1 MDGYLL
7 MDASLRRLGQL
18 PMLQIPSMSIWH
30 RATAPV
36 ALVMLA
42 SCGASQT
49 ASGPARQA
57 EAEYDMAREVF
68 YRGDWRVSLDH
79 ARRSVVLD
87 PQNAKA
93 LYFVSVVH
101 AAFCLGDEGLSAP
114 DCKIGEAEA
123 FARRSVEADAKLKDA
138 KNLLGQILILRG
150 QYKEA
155 MTVLKPLT
163 EDPSYIASHLAWGN
177 YGWAQVQL
185 GDLDGA
191 IHSLTQA
198 VVQPKFCVGYFRLGV
213 AYAKKSDLAHADQS
227 FTRALDVDSPDCK
240 AMQQAWQSRGEV
252 REKAQDLR
260 GALSDFKRCT
270 DLGAKTPSGT
280 ACSARAVGLRARV
293 TTEAS

>member
-1 MDGYLL
+1 M
-7 MDASLRRLGQL
+7 Q
-18 PMLQIPSMSIWH
+18 QFPSMSSRH
-30 RATAPV
+30 RAAISFAGAICSLAAV
-36 ALVMLA
+36 A
-42 SCGASQT
+42 CGGSQT
-49 ASGPARQA
+49 ASAPARQA

-68 YRGDWRVSLDH
+68 YRGDWRVALDH
-79 ARRSVVLD
+79 ARRSVALD

-114 DCKIGEAEA
+114 DCKIAEAELY
-123 FARRSVEADAKLKDA
+123 ARRSVDADAKLKDA

-150 QYKEA
+150 QNQEA

-185 GDLDGA
+185 GDYDGA
-191 IHSLTQA
+191 IRSLSQA

-213 AYAKKSDLAHADQS
+213 AYSKKGDLPHAGES
-227 FTRALDVDSPDCK
+227 FTRAIEVDSPDCK

-252 REKAQDLR
+252 REQSQDLR

-270 DLGAKTPSGT
+270 DLGPKTPSGV
-280 ACSARAVGLRARV
+280 ACSARAVSLRARV
-293 TTEAS
+293 TTEST